1 MKNHAT
7 MRLKT
12 VRRPAGRPVSRAAA
26 APRGDGAQI
35 CPRFHKTIELVGKR
49 WTGAIMEL
57 LMGGPWRFTAL
68 RGAVPGLH
76 DRLLSERLK
85 ELEAEG
91 LITRRVYPKT
101 PVHIEY
107 AVTEKGRDLER
118 VFAELHRWA
127 DRWVARTG
135 NGPRRSS

>member
-1 MKNHAT
+1 MAT
-7 MRLKT
+7 RTL
-12 VRRPAGRPVSRAAA
+12 RREGKEGSPAAA
-26 APRGDGAQI
+26 HAADDQI

-49 WTGAIMEL
+49 WTGAIVQQ
-57 LMGGPWRFTAL
+57 LMDGPRRFTAL

-91 LITRRVYPKT
+91 MVMRRVYAET

-107 AVTEKGRDLER
+107 SLTDKGRALEK
-118 VFAELHRWA
+118 VFAELQRWA
-127 DRWVARTG
+127 DRWIAAPSNGARQG
-135 NGPRRSS
+135 RR

>member
-1 MKNHAT
+1 MAT
-7 MRLKT
+7 RTLRHEGKE
-12 VRRPAGRPVSRAAA
+12 RAPAGA
-26 APRGDGAQI
+26 GGAVDQV

-49 WTGAIMEL
+49 WTGAIVQQ
-57 LMGGPWRFTAL
+57 LMDGPRRFTAL

-91 LITRRVYPKT
+91 MVARRVYAET

-107 AVTEKGRDLER
+107 ALTEKGRDLEK

-127 DRWVARTG
+127 DRWIAAPANGARRG
-135 NGPRRSS
+135 RR

>member
-1 MKNHAT
+1 MAT
-7 MRLKT
+7 KVLHGHTPGGGPAADTRL
-12 VRRPAGRPVSRAAA
+12 AE
-26 APRGDGAQI
+26 I
-35 CPRFHKTIELVGKR
+35 CPKFHKTIELVGKR
-49 WTGAIMEL
+49 WTGAIVQL
-57 LMGGPWRFTAL
+57 LMAGPQRFTVL

-91 LITRRVYPKT
+91 LVTRRVYPET

-107 AVTEKGRDLER
+107 ALTEKGRGLEK

-127 DRWVARTG
+127 DRWIA
-135 NGPRRSS
+135 GPAGAGHGRRLV